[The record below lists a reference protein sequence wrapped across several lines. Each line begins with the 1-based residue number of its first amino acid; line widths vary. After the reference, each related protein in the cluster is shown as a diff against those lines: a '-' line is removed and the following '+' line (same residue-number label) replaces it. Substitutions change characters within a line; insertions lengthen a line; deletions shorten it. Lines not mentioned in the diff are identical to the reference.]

1 MSDSTATTPFKTA
14 EDLPG
19 EAREALGEL
28 LLTLADDKRMLGMRY
43 SDWILGAPSVE
54 AGISCSAMA
63 QDEWGHG
70 RIVYAMLKDFGR
82 DPERL
87 EHERAAEEY
96 RNSSLTDR
104 DVSSWPELV
113 ALNLLLDTALT
124 IVFEALHDSRFEPI
138 HYKVR
143 KLLDEERYHFEHARG
158 WTARLAETPAG
169 RGALDTAFRGA
180 WNACLGSFG
189 PDDDPVTT
197 VLAANGIVS
206 SDSAGMRRAW
216 LGRIGPILEAAEL
229 DLVRRASGT
238 WESTLEIDWDGWSPE
253 RRRAADGGP
262 DEDTLARARGDRNR
276 SLLMD

>member
-1 MSDSTATTPFKTA
+1 MPESEPTPYKSA
-14 EDLPG
+14 DDLPD
-19 EAREALGEL
+19 EAREALGQL
-28 LLTLADDKRMLGMRY
+28 LLTLADDKRLLGLRY

-82 DPERL
+82 DPDRL
-87 EHERAAEEY
+87 EHERESGEY
-96 RNSSLTDR
+96 RSSELTDR
-104 DVSSWPELV
+104 DVESWADLV
-113 ALNLLLDTALT
+113 ALNLLHDTALT
-124 IVFEALHDSRFEPI
+124 TVFEALHDSRFEPI

-169 RGALDTAFRGA
+169 RGALDTAFRRA
-180 WNACLGSFG
+180 WNACLASFG
-189 PDDDPVTT
+189 PDDDPLTA
-197 VLAANGIVS
+197 VLAGHGILTR
-206 SDSAGMRRAW
+206 DSAGMRRAW
-216 LGRIGPILEAAEL
+216 LDRVGPVVHAAEL
-229 DLVRRASGT
+229 DLVRRENGAWTSG
-238 WESTLEIDWDGWSPE
+238 LEVDFDGWSPD
-253 RRRAADGGP
+253 RRRAAEGGP